1 MRWLTALLVV
11 LLLVLQYN
19 FWIGPGSYANVTA
32 LQRQIAEQRLINQ
45 QLHDENEQLSR
56 EVTALKSSLEAVEER
71 ARKQLGMIKKGET
84 LYLLGED
91 QK

>member
-1 MRWLTALLVV
+1 MRWLTVV
-11 LLLVLQYN
+11 LAIMLLWLQFN
-19 FWIGPGSYANVTA
+19 FWVGPGSYANVTA
-32 LQRQIAEQRLINQ
+32 LQRQMSEQQRINRD
-45 QLHDENEQLSR
+45 LRIENEQLAR

-71 ARKQLGMIKKGET
+71 ARRQLGMIKKGET

>member
-1 MRWLTALLVV
+1 MRWLTAILVV
-11 LLLVLQYN
+11 LLLWLQYH

-32 LQRQIAEQRLINQ
+32 LQRQINEQQRVNLALQ
-45 QLHDENEQLSR
+45 QDNEQLAR
-56 EVTALKSSLEAVEER
+56 EVAALKSDLEAVEER
-71 ARKQLGMIKKGET
+71 ARRQLGMIKKGEK